1 MFVCLLGHMSPLL
14 AAILMP
20 LSSAISLAIVGLGL
34 RGGKIDD
41 GKVEFDH
48 AGGYAGSVASE
59 QPSNSNDSGSNG
71 LRPHPV

>member
-1 MFVCLLGHMSPLL
+1 MGQIRRFIEFAHFEQRARCLF
-14 AAILMP
+14 AN
-20 LSSAISLAIVGLGL
+20 AIVGLGL
-34 RGGKIDD
+34 RGGCKIDD